1 MDRNLWKKLLHENTL
16 LNEAIET
23 ADEFVPMIEKTIK
36 KHFPKSTVQV
46 KFDTRFAS
54 AITIQFAVGTKQDW
68 SHGYF
73 ENDISRTTMMI
84 WGFDKEGNMPKG
96 KIQLDPH
103 IAGKIYVIPG
113 PGSYNAYDSVKV
125 PIRKKTGTPEQ
136 VLKSIDKYFSDLKST
151 LKANKD
157 KFSKSHEYATKYI

>member
-1 MDRNLWKKLLHENTL
+1 MNNKQWKKLLYENAL
-16 LNEAIET
+16 LNEAIEN
-23 ADEFVPMIEKTIK
+23 ANDFVPEIEKVIK
-36 KHFPKSTVQV
+36 KYFPKSTLQV
-46 KFDTRFAS
+46 KFDTRFAATIS
-54 AITIQFAVGTKQDW
+54 IQFAVGQKSDW
-68 SHGYF
+68 SNGYF

-103 IAGKIYVIPG
+103 IAGKIYITPG
-113 PGSYNAYDSVKV
+113 PGSYNAYDSVKI

-136 VLKSIDKYFSDLKST
+136 ILKSLDAYFADLKKT

-157 KFSKSHEYATKYI
+157 KFSKSHEYAAKYI